1 MKSKI
6 LGSLLIATLFS
17 GASLAA
23 PPDLNLLVKHHM
35 TELGADGVTRT
46 VSFAERVYRRDGMV
60 WIERVLPPEAH
71 READHAKG
79 GHDHKHMDIAAAARW
94 ITKEGEQP
102 VRIRLVNAHD
112 KVVVNVP
119 AAEYGNIGFDG
130 KWTSASQLLDPEQ
143 LKRMK
148 PAKRAAPAGTRW
160 FEGGTRDTQV
170 QVLWDESAAYPR
182 RIESA
187 NTRGTQRSTM
197 VVTRETMPGQMPW
210 AGLKGYTQKEYA
222 DLLD

>member
-6 LGSLLIATLFS
+6 LGSLLLTTLFS
-17 GASLAA
+17 TASLAA

-46 VSFAERVYRRDGMV
+46 VSFAERVYRRAGMV

-130 KWTSASQLLDPEQ
+130 NWANAQYLLDPQQ
-143 LKRMK
+143 LKTMTSKAGGWYERSANGRSVKIQWDAKAEIPRRVESADRNGTFRRTMQAETI
-148 PAKRAAPAGTRW
+148 PAPNKAP
-160 FEGGTRDTQV
+160 
-170 QVLWDESAAYPR
+170 WDETKS
-182 RIESA
+182 
-187 NTRGTQRSTM
+187 
-197 VVTRETMPGQMPW
+197 
-210 AGLKGYTQKEYA
+210 GYQSKEYS
-222 DLLD
+222 DYLD

>member
-1 MKSKI
+1 MKHMKPH
-6 LGSLLIATLFS
+6 L
-17 GASLAA
+17 LAA
-23 PPDLNLLVKHHM
+23 LFGLLAACGAQAQDLALKVEHEI
-35 TELGADGVTRT
+35 TTLGADGVTRIT
-46 VSFAERVYRRDGMV
+46 RFGERLVRRDQQSWV
-60 WIERVLPPEAH
+60 TRILPPGAH
-71 READHAKG
+71 EESDHQAGGKG
-79 GHDHKHMDIAAAARW
+79 HKHMDIAAAARW
-94 ITKEGEQP
+94 VTRQTDEQLQ
-102 VRIRLVNAHD
+102 VRLVNAHE
-112 KVVVNVP
+112 KVIVSVAPVDYN
-119 AAEYGNIGFDG
+119 NIGFDG

>member
-79 GHDHKHMDIAAAARW
+79 GHV
-94 ITKEGEQP
+94 
-102 VRIRLVNAHD
+102 VRCA
-112 KVVVNVP
+112 
-119 AAEYGNIGFDG
+119 
-130 KWTSASQLLDPEQ
+130 TS
-143 LKRMK
+143 
-148 PAKRAAPAGTRW
+148 
-160 FEGGTRDTQV
+160 TQRP
-170 QVLWDESAAYPR
+170 LAAYR
-182 RIESA
+182 DGGRYCDYA
-187 NTRGTQRSTM
+187 QSTHQQ
-197 VVTRETMPGQMPW
+197 P
-210 AGLKGYTQKEYA
+210 Y
-222 DLLD
+222 